1 MVGNLCQ
8 SNYSEIFYMEN
19 EEERNPFYF
28 LFVSIFPLQREK
40 KKSSVII
47 LHYVDTLFYGKQD
60 RHSVVVVQG
69 DTTHNKI
76 VSSANRILRIYHLF
90 YYLFSA

>member
-28 LFVSIFPLQREK
+28 LFVSIFPLQRK
-40 KKSSVII
+40 KKEFC
-47 LHYVDTLFYGKQD
+47 YYFTLRGYTFLWET
-60 RHSVVVVQG
+60 R
-69 DTTHNKI
+69 
-76 VSSANRILRIYHLF
+76 
-90 YYLFSA
+90 